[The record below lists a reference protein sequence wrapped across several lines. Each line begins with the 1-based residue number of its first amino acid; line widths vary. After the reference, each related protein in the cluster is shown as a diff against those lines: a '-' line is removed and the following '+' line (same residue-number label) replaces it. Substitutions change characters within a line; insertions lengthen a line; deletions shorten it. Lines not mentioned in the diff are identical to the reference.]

1 MIRRFLLASM
11 ACLSLSACI
20 TYTGDGYYSS
30 PGGSYNDYGD
40 DDGYYGSPG
49 YYGDYSYGYSQASY
63 ISFSFGFGSPYYGY
77 YPSYYGYGHCS
88 PWSAYCY
95 GGRYPYYGYGW
106 SGYWPAY
113 GNNHHHHHHDKPK
126 KPRHP
131 RDDRDRPN
139 RPDRGPDYANGA
151 DRPGHNTDFPI
162 GVQPDGQRPRPEKR
176 PAKPIPQPIGG
187 SVQPIAGSQSPVKA
201 SDRQPR
207 NPRTQPI
214 PDGSSPEWAQRPRTL
229 PDGEPREFRRSDRI
243 PAQTPIRTPQGQ
255 PPVPVSPGDGQYTRL
270 PKQVRVVRGPQQ
282 PINRPVQPER
292 VTEGYAQQDRPVRS
306 PSAQGMPQGP
316 RQAPQPKR
324 ERAESAPKPSQPQ
337 STRRDEEP

>member
-1 MIRRFLLASM
+1 MIRRFLIVSM

-49 YYGDYSYGYSQASY
+49 YYGDYSYGYSQGSY

-106 SGYWPAY
+106 GGYWPAY
-113 GNNHHHHHHDKPK
+113 GYNHHHHHHDKPN

-131 RDDRDRPN
+131 RDDTDRPD
-139 RPDRGPDYANGA
+139 RPDRGPDYANDA

-162 GVQPDGQRPRPEKR
+162 GVQPDGQRPRPGKR

-187 SVQPIAGSQSPVKA
+187 SVQPIAVGQSPVKA
-201 SDRQPR
+201 PVRQPR

-214 PDGSSPEWAQRPRTL
+214 PDGSSPEWAHRPRTL
-229 PDGEPREFRRSDRI
+229 PEGEPQKFRRSDRI
-243 PAQTPIRTPQGQ
+243 PAQTPIRTPLGQ
-255 PPVPVSPGDGQYTRL
+255 QPVPVDSEGGQYTRL
-270 PKQVRVVRGPQQ
+270 PKQIRVVRGPQQ

-306 PSAQGMPQGP
+306 PSAQDVPQGP

-324 ERAESAPKPSQPQ
+324 ERAESAPKQ
-337 STRRDEEP
+337 SAPKSTSRDEEP